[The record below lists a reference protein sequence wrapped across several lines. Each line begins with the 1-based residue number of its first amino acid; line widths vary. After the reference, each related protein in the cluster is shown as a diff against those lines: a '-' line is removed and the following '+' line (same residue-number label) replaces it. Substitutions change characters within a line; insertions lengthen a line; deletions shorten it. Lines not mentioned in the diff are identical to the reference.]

1 MNYLMKPIRSFK
13 NKELHKTI
21 IAKLLQKELQ
31 NNTLQTIYACQKD
44 TTTHNTD
51 EHYNPPFQ
59 NELEIFF
66 KMIQDI
72 KKQHN
77 SKLESLKNKVLG
89 LGKKLEIKE
98 KVIS

>member
-1 MNYLMKPIRSFK
+1 MPERY
-13 NKELHKTI
+13 
-21 IAKLLQKELQ
+21 
-31 NNTLQTIYACQKD
+31 D
-44 TTTHNTD
+44 HNTD
-51 EHYNPPFQ
+51 EHSNPPFQ
-59 NELEIFF
+59 NELKTFF

-98 KVIS
+98 KIIS